1 MTDLQ
6 IILQRT
12 RENYESTQNE
22 TDNLMKKMLEDKS
35 SRSFVGF
42 FRTFF

>member
-22 TDNLMKKMLEDKS
+22 TDNLMKKMLDDKGG
-35 SRSFVGF
+35 SRSFNV
-42 FRTFF
+42 RNN